1 MIRLCVQDYCASCC
15 DFEPDV
21 TKPIKDTL
29 YCSDGSTVVTQT
41 DTIVRCAHAKRCES
55 IRRYLKQQM
64 ESESKKAV
72 TDTKE

>member
-1 MIRLCVQDYCASCC
+1 MIRLYVQDYCGSCC

-21 TKPIKDTL
+21 TKPVKETF
-29 YCSDGSTVVTQT
+29 SDSDRGIVVVQS

-64 ESESKKAV
+64 ESESKKVA